1 MGAVCSHIE
10 IPWCEAMLFRSDYQK
25 VVKGLIGAAET
36 LFAVAVE
43 RSSDSV
49 IWIVSDSDSRAP
61 WCWRE
66 LFVSDFS
73 FAFAKQMF
81 LFSCL

>member
-36 LFAVAVE
+36 LFACAVE
-43 RSSDSV
+43 KVLDLV
-49 IWIVSDSDSRAP
+49 T
-61 WCWRE
+61 
-66 LFVSDFS
+66 
-73 FAFAKQMF
+73 
-81 LFSCL
+81 